1 MSMTTVRAEPF
12 DMLRAG
18 PVEAIHWQWLRFDQL
33 TTSQLYA
40 LLRLRSEV
48 FVVEQNC
55 VFLDLDGL
63 DDRALHLLGVRVA
76 VGSTQVKEEPA
87 ERAGDTEQSPLPPG
101 LLATHAEV
109 HAPELVAYLRCFPVG
124 IAFEE
129 ASIGRVVTKPS
140 ARGGGL
146 GHLLMAE
153 AVRALYQHWGPQ
165 AIRIGAQ
172 AHLKNFY
179 QQHGFVDMVMPYV
192 EDGIDHLE
200 MLLSAPQ
207 T

>member
-1 MSMTTVRAEPF
+1 MSTSIEWHWLPF
-12 DMLRAG
+12 DALSR
-18 PVEAIHWQWLRFDQL
+18 E
-33 TTSQLYA
+33 QLYA

-55 VFLDLDGL
+55 VFLDMDGL
-63 DDRALHLLGVRVA
+63 DPQAMHLLGFRAA
-76 VGSTQVKEEPA
+76 VGSAQVKEEPA
-87 ERAGDTEQSPLPPG
+87 TRAGDTEQSPLPPG
-101 LLATHAEV
+101 VPATRAD
-109 HAPELVAYLRCFPVG
+109 ASQAELVAYVRCFPAG
-124 IAFEE
+124 IAFQE

-153 AVRALYQHWGPQ
+153 AIRALHEHWGPQ

-179 QQHGFVDMVMPYV
+179 QQHGFVDMGLPYD
-192 EDGIDHLE
+192 EDGIAHLE
-200 MLLSAPQ
+200 MLRAA
-207 T
+207 